1 MFTVGGFEYQL
12 PSFAC
17 ITYSIAKISRNNKR
31 NDIPTEN
38 KRFEMDYW
46 ATTILMQNYIYW
58 EN

>member
-31 NDIPTEN
+31 NDKPTEN
-38 KRFEMDYW
+38 KRFEM
-46 ATTILMQNYIYW
+46 NY
-58 EN
+58 